1 MYMSATDIAKEYRT
15 AKSPRAQIGIL
26 ADLNGCTK
34 QEIADI
40 LIAQGE
46 PVPKYYQKHKNEKDI
61 EKVLEAARREAEAES
76 EAEAEPE
83 PEPEPEDDPSVELFF
98 KALIRSAAVNVIDNM
113 LRIRNFAD
121 PERRETASRDFE
133 MQLRGV
139 MALVHQLEESKDDEL
154 AV

>member
-1 MYMSATDIAKEYRT
+1 MQMSNIDIAKEYRT
-15 AKSPRAQIGIL
+15 AASPRKQIGIL
-26 ADLNGCTK
+26 AELNDCSK

-46 PVPKYYQKHKNEKDI
+46 TVPKYYQKHKNEKDI

-76 EAEAEPE
+76 EPE
-83 PEPEPEDDPSVELFF
+83 PEPEPEKDEGVAFMFS
-98 KALIRSAAVNVIDNM
+98 AMIRSAAVDVIDDM

-121 PERRETASRDFE
+121 PEKRETASRDFE